1 METIEKSI
9 EVDAPLTTVYNQ
21 WTQFEE
27 FPKFMEGV
35 ESVHQMGDKKLHWV
49 AKIGGKTKEWDAEIF
64 EQAPDQR
71 IAWRSITGTKNSG
84 MVSFIPLNGG
94 ARTLVTLRLNYE
106 TEGAAESLADAL
118 GVVSRRV
125 EGDLERFRE
134 FIESRGVETGGWRG
148 EIHGREVQPDSSRAG
163 TAASAGAEDLREE
176 PRSKRIRTGEVE

>member
-9 EVDAPLTTVYNQ
+9 EVDVPLTTVYNQ

-35 ESVHQMGDKKLHWV
+35 ESVRQMGDKKLHWV
-49 AKIGGKTKEWDAEIF
+49 VKIGGKTKEWDAEIF

-84 MVSFIPLNGG
+84 LVSFIPLNGG

-106 TEGAAESLADAL
+106 LEGTAENIADAL

-125 EGDLERFRE
+125 EGDLERFKD
-134 FIESRGVETGGWRG
+134 FIEARKVETGGWRG
-148 EIHGREVQPDSSRAG
+148 EIHGREVSPDPSKRAG
-163 TAASAGAEDLREE
+163 AGGADEVTGE
-176 PRSKRIRTGEVE
+176 PRSKRIRGSGV